1 MDDYIKREDAL
12 SEMAKAECGL
22 EYEECTDCS
31 CSYICRIRDIPS
43 ADVREN
49 VRGEW
54 MPDLDYDG
62 EDEWLIWEC
71 SNCGQLTESQ
81 TNFCPYCGADMRG
94 DKS

>member
-54 MPDLDYDG
+54 LSMFG
-62 EDEWLIWEC
+62 HNVC
-71 SNCGQLTESQ
+71 NKCGFKIDIVP
-81 TNFCPYCGADMRG
+81 TNFCPNCGADMRG
-94 DKS
+94 EKNEIKK